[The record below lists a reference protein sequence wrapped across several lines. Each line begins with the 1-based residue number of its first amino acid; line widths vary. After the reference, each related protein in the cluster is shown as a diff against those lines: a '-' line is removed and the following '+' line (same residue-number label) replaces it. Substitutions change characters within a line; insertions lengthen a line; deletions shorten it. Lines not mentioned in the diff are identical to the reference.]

1 MHRSSLI
8 RHRLTG
14 IFLLGCFFFYSPVL
28 ALFDRAGEWAG
39 VPIVYVY
46 LFGAWLIV
54 VILAAIVAEDRR
66 H

>member
-1 MHRSSLI
+1 M
-8 RHRLTG
+8 
-14 IFLLGCFFFYSPVL
+14 LLFYSPVL